1 MWAPLGFDVLL
12 CGALLAFGVSVST
25 RADLANGT
33 IVDTLLL
40 PVVVLPVLWRR
51 RWPLAAAIA
60 LFAAAVISGIPTF
73 D

>member
-12 CGALLAFGVSVST
+12 CSALLAFGVSVST

-40 PVVVLPVLWRR
+40 PVVVVPVRGVGGGRLLPRSRCSRVR
-51 RWPLAAAIA
+51 
-60 LFAAAVISGIPTF
+60 
-73 D
+73 